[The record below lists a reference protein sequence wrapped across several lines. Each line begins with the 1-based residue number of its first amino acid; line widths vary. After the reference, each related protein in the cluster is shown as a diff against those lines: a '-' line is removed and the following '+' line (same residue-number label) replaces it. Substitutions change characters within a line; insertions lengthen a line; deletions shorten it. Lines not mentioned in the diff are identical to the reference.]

1 MENKRLDI
9 TRVEQMITAL
19 LPDAIPDEDF
29 EIVLTAD
36 NRAEV
41 VGWNERKLGQ
51 FPGLAKM
58 REIFLTYAR
67 KRKAKMPTFD
77 DSDPLPYMAE
87 QPEQVRRVIQLNQLP
102 VVDVTT
108 MNGTTFIRKK

>member
-1 MENKRLDI
+1 MDKKLDI
-9 TRVEQMITAL
+9 ARVAEMIATL
-19 LPDAIPDEDF
+19 LPDAIPGDDF

-36 NRAEV
+36 NHAEV
-41 VGWNERKLGQ
+41 LRWNERKLGV

-58 REIFLTYAR
+58 REVFLSYAK
-67 KRKAKMPTFD
+67 KRKEKMPSFD

-87 QPEQVRRVIQLNQLP
+87 PPEQARRMIRLDSLP

-108 MNGTTFIRKK
+108 LGGTTFIRKK

>member
-1 MENKRLDI
+1 MEKIDI
-9 TRVEQMITAL
+9 ARVEQMITAL
-19 LPDAIPDEDF
+19 LPDAIPGEDF

-36 NRAEV
+36 NHAEV
-41 VGWNERKLGQ
+41 IGWNERKLGP

-58 REIFLTYAR
+58 REVFLAYAQ

-87 QPEQVRRVIQLNQLP
+87 PKEQARRMIQLNQLP

>member
-1 MENKRLDI
+1 MENKVNI
-9 TRVEQMITAL
+9 GRVEQMVTTL
-19 LPDAIPDEDF
+19 LPDAIPGEDF
-29 EIVLTAD
+29 TIILTAD

-41 VGWNERKLGQ
+41 TNWNDRKLGP

-58 REIFLTYAR
+58 REVFLNYAQ
-67 KRKAKMPTFD
+67 KRKAKMPSFD

-87 QPEQVRRVIQLNQLP
+87 LPEQARRMIRLDSLP

-108 MNGTTFIRKK
+108 LGGTTFIRKK